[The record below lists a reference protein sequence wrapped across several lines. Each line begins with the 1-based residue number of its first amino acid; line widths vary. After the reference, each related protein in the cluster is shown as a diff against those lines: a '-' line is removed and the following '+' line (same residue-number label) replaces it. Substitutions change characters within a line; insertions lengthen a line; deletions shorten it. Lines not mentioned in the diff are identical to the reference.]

1 MPENIRII
9 IDNREPRDIM
19 EMINSR
25 GARVISKQL
34 SVADYIVSDRIAIE
48 RKSRDDFESSL
59 ISGRLFDQVSKL
71 KSLYDRP
78 VVLIEGSSPFE
89 RIDDRAIL
97 GALASLISDNEVS
110 VIFTKDRE
118 RTAEIVFAFAR
129 HEQVLRRR
137 YAKEFKAK
145 KRIDG
150 EKIKQ
155 AMLESVYGIG
165 PKTAET
171 ILKRFP
177 TIEKVAKASK
187 ADLQETIGE
196 KKGELLWKVL
206 HL

>member
-171 ILKRFP
+171 LLKRFS
-177 TIEKVAKASK
+177 TIERMAKASK

-196 KKGELLWKVL
+196 KKGGLLWKVL
-206 HL
+206 HI

>member
-171 ILKRFP
+171 LLKRFS
-177 TIEKVAKASK
+177 TIERMAKASK

-196 KKGELLWKVL
+196 KKGGLLWKVL